1 LVEVKSSVEIAHIRM
16 AVGQLFDYWFCVN
29 GKTEPRVAILLPSMP
44 DDATKK
50 LLEWLKIGLLW
61 FSGEQLVT
69 CSNWLEDLA
78 DLG

>member
-1 LVEVKSSVEIAHIRM
+1 
-16 AVGQLFDYWFCVN
+16 
-29 GKTEPRVAILLPSMP
+29 MP